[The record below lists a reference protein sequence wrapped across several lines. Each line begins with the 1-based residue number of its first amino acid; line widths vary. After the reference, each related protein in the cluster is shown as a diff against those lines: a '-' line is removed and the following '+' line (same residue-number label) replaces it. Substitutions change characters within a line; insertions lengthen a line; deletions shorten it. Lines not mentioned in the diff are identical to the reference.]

1 MMYHLQYRSLKRSLY
16 GNEGIDCKVMGTSHP
31 LADFRFLF
39 VKEQSQV
46 FLFQSFASQNFVDS
60 IHNLKRKVNRLA
72 NLWVHLPAAIFQNTT
87 SSHSV

>member
-16 GNEGIDCKVMGTSHP
+16 GNEGVDGEIMGTSHP
-31 LADFRFLF
+31 LADFRFLL

-46 FLFQSFASQNFVDS
+46 FLLQSFASQNFVDS

-72 NLWVHLPAAIFQNTT
+72 TMPEMLTVTLHL
-87 SSHSV
+87 